1 MLVSNAAMLY
11 QFTTKSIN
19 KAMKRNINRFS
30 EDFLFS
36 INRGRSK
43 IILRKIKILH
53 AINIYYNIFKDCGG
67 SLRTTP
73 RSSRYNIIYYSFF
86 G

>member
-30 EDFLFS
+30 EDFCFQLTEEEL
-36 INRGRSK
+36 K
-43 IILRKIKILH
+43 IILRKK
-53 AINIYYNIFKDCGG
+53 
-67 SLRTTP
+67 
-73 RSSRYNIIYYSFF
+73 
-86 G
+86 